1 MIQHP
6 VPGTR
11 SISRAIEVAK
21 TVAEHKHIGWRL
33 TDLAARCGLEKS
45 TTYRILNNL
54 VLEQIVQKRSS
65 DRRYIPGP
73 LMFELSLCTP
83 AYPAF
88 IAALHPVLTRLARS
102 GASAHLYLRSGSEV
116 VCVDDV
122 PNPDAQQLTTKGRR
136 LPIEQSTYGI
146 AMLIA
151 MHKDEQQ
158 DVLRIAE
165 TRGATRNKNLGAYRK
180 VLAQARSAG
189 YAINAGQVV
198 PGLTSIAVAVVDT
211 QGQPFAAIGVVGP
224 DTVLRGAKIERMVE
238 VLRHAAQ
245 QISEDHAELIGE
257 LRP

>member
-1 MIQHP
+1 MRIKIACGRVRYVPVLNERPLLPGRRQLREATAKHNHRTEQLGQILPQGIGALAEQVDALRSIGVHP
-6 VPGTR
+6 V
-11 SISRAIEVAK
+11 
-21 TVAEHKHIGWRL
+21 
-33 TDLAARCGLEKS
+33 D
-45 TTYRILNNL
+45 YL
-54 VLEQIVQKRSS
+54 V
-65 DRRYIPGP
+65 
-73 LMFELSLCTP
+73 TP
-83 AYPAF
+83 R
-88 IAALHPVLTRLARS
+88 V
-102 GASAHLYLRSGSEV
+102 
-116 VCVDDV
+116 
-122 PNPDAQQLTTKGRR
+122 
-136 LPIEQSTYGI
+136 I

-238 VLRHAAQ
+238 VLRHEAQ